1 MRADYKLPLPV
12 LRGYLGASTITE
24 FESPHQEGAFHR
36 AWRCGCIAQY
46 RNSAHQTAVWRPCA
60 LHRAQ
65 PGESADLIAPPAP
78 APNGDGPQRRSD
90 PAFCIIDVDLN
101 VLCKSTGAEVEHL
114 MSVVRSELKRVV
126 AAGAAA
132 VIPVDHGT
140 MLRLMPL
147 NGEPTNAFAVVVE
160 GRRGRSR
167 LMEAATLYRLTRRET
182 EVLRL
187 LLAHRTNNE
196 IAHELCIAEGT
207 VSDHLKSLF
216 RKTDSKRRT
225 ELLTK
230 LFLI

>member
-12 LRGYLGASTITE
+12 LRGYLGPSTLTE
-24 FESPHQEGAFHR
+24 FESPHTEGAFHR

-60 LHRAQ
+60 LHRSN
-65 PGESADLIAPPAP
+65 PGESAEVTVPTVPE
-78 APNGDGPQRRSD
+78 PNVDGPERRSG
-90 PAFCIIDVDLN
+90 PAFCIIDADLN
-101 VLCKSTGAEVEHL
+101 VLCKSSGSEVEHL
-114 MSVVRSELKRVV
+114 MALVRHEIERVV
-126 AAGAAA
+126 ADGAAA
-132 VIPVDHGT
+132 VVAVDT
-140 MLRLMPL
+140 DTLLRMMPL
-147 NGEPTNAFAVVVE
+147 NGDPTNAFAVVVE

-167 LMEAATLYRLTRRET
+167 LVEAATRYRLTRRET

-196 IAHELCIAEGT
+196 IAQELCIAEGT